1 MRFAKLVNAEEILF
15 EENFVDTLTLN
26 LGGEKFVMDLGT
38 LIDLSYRCAA
48 FASYLESKE
57 AEQNHC
63 VCKNLH

>member
-1 MRFAKLVNAEEILF
+1 MRTAKLVNAEEILF
-15 EENFVDTLTLN
+15 EENYAGSLTLN
-26 LGGEKFVMDLGT
+26 LGGEKFVMDVDT

-57 AEQNHC
+57 AEQNIC